1 MACLL
6 GVQQAFAKA
15 ELALR
20 EVAGWELD
28 DNTIRQLC
36 HGIAAEATAHRAERT
51 TAAAFAAAAGD
62 RELHIDAGKAN
73 TLEGWRD
80 VKVAVFARRRRGAPT
95 TAAQWDE
102 RDLPGPA
109 VRSVLAAVEGSAAFG
124 PRCLAEAERL
134 RWTEPHELTVLGDGA
149 DWLWKL
155 ADRQFPGARGVLDV
169 YHARERLA
177 AAAKAV
183 FGDGALAAEWG
194 ARGRLR
200 LLEDGYWGVT
210 EWVGQIAGAIPAGGD
225 GAALGGLLN
234 YFAGHQERLGY
245 AVRLRR
251 GQAVGSG
258 LVEGSIKQ
266 LLNRRVKQTGARWKT
281 EHVGPLVELGALAS
295 GPEWPEFWSR
305 N

>member
-1 MACLL
+1 MR
-6 GVQQAFAKA
+6 V
-15 ELALR
+15 R
-20 EVAGWELD
+20 PTRWRAG
-28 DNTIRQLC
+28 
-36 HGIAAEATAHRAERT
+36 
-51 TAAAFAAAAGD
+51 
-62 RELHIDAGKAN
+62 
-73 TLEGWRD
+73 RD
-80 VKVAVFARRRRGAPT
+80 VKWPPLPAGGGAAPT

-109 VRSVLAAVEGSAAFG
+109 VRSVLAAVEESAAFG
-124 PRCLAEAERL
+124 PRRLAEAERL

-155 ADRQFPGARGVLDV
+155 ADRRFPGTRGVLDV
-169 YHARERLA
+169 YHAREHHA

-200 LLEDGYWGVT
+200 LPEDGYWGVT
-210 EWVGQIAGAIPAGGD
+210 DWVGQVAGAIPVGGD

-266 LLNRRVKQTGARWKT
+266 LLNKRVKQTGARWKT
-281 EHVGPLVELGALAS
+281 EHVGTLVELGALAS